1 MRVKFPLLRFVLFFV
16 LGFSLAFALFS
27 LFERRI
33 ASERLHASAQTFAN
47 FVKHEAEH
55 WSVRYF
61 QNVLL
66 YTALAKD
73 IVWLNEREL
82 TAFKKSNPE
91 ILDAFVVEAN
101 AGEIFPNAYRIQAR
115 EGLLRVHFLV
125 FDAEGQD
132 FVKDRV
138 VEAVIDPQLVL
149 HRLGMEETVKIVP
162 QGGKPFAFG
171 LRAAYSGLERG
182 LYGIWRWL
190 ISLFAG
196 AVFAFWSLFSSYRKE
211 LDIER
216 KLREEYEREIR
227 ALRMMNEFLQ
237 AVLRP
242 GYNLSYA
249 EILEKAVALIPHAQ
263 GGTVLGRRGDFLVF
277 EAALGHP
284 LEALQAFRFELKK
297 VEAHPECAV
306 IVQGEPVVL
315 ADLKKLFALCLSDEA
330 ERALLDKLRFERV
343 RCVLSVAIN
352 VSGELRAVLSVD
364 NLEREEAFSPSEVEL
379 LRLFAG
385 QVSALWERRN
395 FEERLSLQAQ
405 ELDRKSRI
413 LAEMLNFIKAL
424 LNPDHRFD
432 YAHILRKAVELVPGA
447 QRGSLLLKEGKV
459 FVFRAAVGYDLEK
472 LAQVALTEEE
482 LSREMTPEVKVV
494 RNLDELNRSRLSK
507 EKLEL
512 LTESGGD
519 GTIRATLSVP
529 LVLEGEI
536 VGFFNLDN
544 LEDPE
549 AFGPGEIEIAQLFA
563 DQISVI
569 LERLRLEEKLEEQK
583 RLLEHLS
590 CHDPLTDLLN
600 KRAFQEMAGKV
611 LALARREKKPAFVL
625 YLDLQGFKEVNDRF
639 GHEAGDTALK
649 VIAERLQKNLREND
663 VLARIGGD
671 EFVIV
676 LYGIDRG
683 SVSTIVERIVASIR
697 EPLEWQGNNLTV
709 SANVGIA
716 VYPEDGESLEKLL
729 RRADFAMYRAKKKG
743 LPFAFFED
751 GAQGEDEEL

>member
-1 MRVKFPLLRFVLFFV
+1 LRVKFPLVRFALFCV
-16 LGFSLAFALFS
+16 LGFSLAFVLFS

-33 ASERLHASAQTFAN
+33 ASERLHTSAQTFAN

-55 WSVRYF
+55 WSVEYF
-61 QNVLL
+61 RDVLL

-73 IVWLNEREL
+73 IAWLSERKL
-82 TAFKKSNPE
+82 TAFRESNPE
-91 ILDAFVVEAN
+91 VLEASVVEAN
-101 AGEIFPNAYRIQAR
+101 AEELLPYGYRIQAR

-132 FVKDRV
+132 FVKDKV
-138 VEAVIDPQLVL
+138 VEAVIDPQFVL
-149 HRLGMEETVKIVP
+149 HHLGMDGTVRIVP

-171 LRAAYSGLERG
+171 LQVAYGGLERG
-182 LYGIWRWL
+182 LYGIWKWL
-190 ISLFAG
+190 VSLFAG
-196 AVFAFWSLFSSYRKE
+196 AFFAFWSLFSSYRKE

-284 LEALQAFRFELKK
+284 LEPLQTFRFELKK

-315 ADLKKLFALCLSDEA
+315 ADLKKLFALCLSDET

-343 RCVLSVAIN
+343 KCVLSVAIK

-385 QVSALWERRN
+385 QVGALWERQS

-413 LAEMLNFIKAL
+413 LAEMLNFMKAL
-424 LNPDHRFD
+424 LDPDHRFD

-472 LAQVALTEEE
+472 LARVALTEEE
-482 LSREMTPEVKVV
+482 LSREMTPEAKVI

-512 LTESGGD
+512 LAESGRE

-549 AFGPGEIEIAQLFA
+549 AFGPEEIEIAQLFA
-563 DQISVI
+563 EQISVV
-569 LERLRLEEKLEEQK
+569 LERLRLEEKLEEQS
-583 RLLEHLS
+583 RFLEYLS

-639 GHEAGDTALK
+639 GHEAGDAILQA
-649 VIAERLQKNLREND
+649 IAERLQKSLREND
-663 VLARIGGD
+663 VLARVGGD
-671 EFVIV
+671 EFIIVI
-676 LYGIDRG
+676 YGGDRN
-683 SVSTIVERIVASIR
+683 SVAGIAERIASSVR
-697 EPLEWQGNNLTV
+697 EPLVWEGNVLSVAANL
-709 SANVGIA
+709 GIA
-716 VYPEDGESLEKLL
+716 AYPEDADTLEELVRK
-729 RRADFAMYRAKKKG
+729 ADLAMYRAKRNG
-743 LPFAFFED
+743 TSFAFFSE
-751 GAQGEDEEL
+751 

>member
-1 MRVKFPLLRFVLFFV
+1 MRVKFPLLRFVLFGV
-16 LGFSLAFALFS
+16 LGFVLAFVFFS
-27 LFERRI
+27 FLESKVLNERMLAYSRGF
-33 ASERLHASAQTFAN
+33 SG
-47 FVKHEAEH
+47 FVEHEVGRC
-55 WSVRYF
+55 SGRYF
-61 QNVLL
+61 RNVLL
-66 YTALAKD
+66 YTALTEDVA
-73 IVWLNEREL
+73 WLSEREL
-82 TAFKKSNPE
+82 TAFKEANPE
-91 ILDAFVVEAN
+91 ILDAFVVKAN

-125 FDAEGQD
+125 FDDEGRD

-138 VEAVIDPQLVL
+138 VEAVIDPQLLL
-149 HRLGMEETVKIVP
+149 HRLGMEGAVKIVP
-162 QGGKPFAFG
+162 QGGRPFAFG
-171 LRAAYSGLERG
+171 LRTAYSGLERG
-182 LYGIWRWL
+182 LYGIWKWL

-196 AVFAFWSLFSSYRKE
+196 AVFAFGALFSGYRKE

-216 KLREEYEREIR
+216 RLREEYEQEIQS
-227 ALRMMNEFLQ
+227 LQMMNEFLQ

-284 LEALQAFRFELKK
+284 LEPLQTFRFELKK

-315 ADLKKLFALCLSDEA
+315 ADLKKLFALCLSDET

-343 RCVLSVAIN
+343 KCVLSVAIK

-385 QVSALWERRN
+385 QVGALWERQS

-413 LAEMLNFIKAL
+413 LAEMLNFMKAL
-424 LNPDHRFD
+424 LDPDHRFD

-472 LAQVALTEEE
+472 LARVALTEEE
-482 LSREMTPEVKVV
+482 LSREMTPEAKVI

-512 LTESGGD
+512 LAESGRE

-549 AFGPGEIEIAQLFA
+549 AFGPEEIEIAQLFA
-563 DQISVI
+563 EQISVV
-569 LERLRLEEKLEEQK
+569 LERLRLEEKLEEQS
-583 RLLEHLS
+583 RFLEYLS

-639 GHEAGDTALK
+639 GHEAGDAILQ
-649 VIAERLQKNLREND
+649 VIAERLQKSLREND
-663 VLARIGGD
+663 VLARVGGD

-683 SVSTIVERIVASIR
+683 SVSTIVERIVAFIR